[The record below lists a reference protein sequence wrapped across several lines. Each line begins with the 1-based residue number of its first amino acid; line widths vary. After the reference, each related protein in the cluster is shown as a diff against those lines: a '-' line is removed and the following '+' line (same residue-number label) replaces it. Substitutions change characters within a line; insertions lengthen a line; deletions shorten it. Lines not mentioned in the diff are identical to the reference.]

1 MMNLNKFLAFAAF
14 FIFSMSASA
23 QCYIDGSPTVYVGE
37 TQTYTVKNNKAKCV
51 DCHEWSFAGEN
62 IKLKESKEVSLQIT
76 GMTAGTAMIFL
87 KMETPNGEVRCNKNL
102 SILPAVV
109 KQNVDCD
116 VFYSG
121 FSEKKLTENKI
132 GFMHK
137 KSDAYQYLWTAT
149 YADGQTQTSR
159 DAEPQFNLTKEN
171 HLAKISVQILSAQC
185 MRTYTKTYE
194 QNFWAFF

>member
-1 MMNLNKFLAFAAF
+1 MINLTKSLLCIALLL
-14 FIFSMSASA
+14 FSFTASA

-37 TQTYTVKNNKAKCV
+37 TQTYTVKNNKAKCG
-51 DCHEWSFAGEN
+51 DCHEWSVAGQN
-62 IKLKESKEVSLQIT
+62 VKVKEGKQQTIQLT
-76 GMTAGTAMIFL
+76 GTAQGTSMIFL
-87 KMETPNGEVRCNKNL
+87 KMQSPTGEVRCNKNL

-109 KQNVDCD
+109 KQNADCD

-121 FSEKKLTENKI
+121 FSEKKIGENKI
-132 GFMHK
+132 GFVHK

-171 HLAKISVQILSAQC
+171 QLVKISVQILSAQC
-185 MRTYTKTYE
+185 MRTYSKTYE